1 MNEKLF
7 HVRIESRGTASVND
21 HFSEDQL
28 KVKYKGAYWL
38 QTVLEM
44 KVSAFFKYFTP
55 DTTQESIDVK
65 RVS

>member
-7 HVRIESRGTASVND
+7 HVRSESRGTASVND